1 MTDYVIIRMSGHRR
15 RSVGLRLCTKGETE
29 EELWRDGTEH
39 LIKVHDMK
47 AEDITPQF
55 KYHYKQYIKHH

>member
-1 MTDYVIIRMSGHRR
+1 MMTINMTDYVIIRMSGHRR

-47 AEDITPQF
+47 LRI
-55 KYHYKQYIKHH
+55 